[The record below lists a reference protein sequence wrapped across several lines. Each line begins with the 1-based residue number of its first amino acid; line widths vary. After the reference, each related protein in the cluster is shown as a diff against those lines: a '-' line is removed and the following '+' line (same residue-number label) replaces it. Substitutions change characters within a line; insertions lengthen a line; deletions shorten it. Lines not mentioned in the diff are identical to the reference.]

1 MPMLNSEIYES
12 ALRILGESL
21 NEGENEDYKE
31 SAAFLIAAF
40 CNETEEIDN
49 SIRRICG
56 LYDRPYFN
64 PVWVSLDEEFP
75 SSERLAPAAAFYLA
89 AMLILD
95 DDPERSDALYEKYC
109 DSIANI
115 EGSFPMTSG
124 SIVDVYGY

>member
-1 MPMLNSEIYES
+1 MLNSEIYES

-40 CNETEEIDN
+40 CNETEDVDD

-56 LYDRPYFN
+56 LSEKPYFN

-75 SSERLAPAAAFYLA
+75 SSERLAPAASLYLA

-95 DDPERSDALYEKYC
+95 DDPERSESLYEKYC
-109 DSIANI
+109 DSISTI
-115 EGSFPMTSG
+115 ENSLPMMSER
-124 SIVDVYGY
+124 IVDLYGY